1 MSKPPP
7 GPWMLG
13 QVMGIYSEVHW
24 CSGWQHVTVLDFQH
38 GKNVGIPLVL
48 PTMIV
53 HELVNFPLVAK
64 FHSEHP
70 SSHPQTSPDYVL
82 SSWLRNSI
90 FYIFIGEV

>member
-24 CSGWQHVTVLDFQH
+24 CSGWQNVTVLDFQH

-48 PTMIV
+48 PTIIV
-53 HELVNFPLVAK
+53 HEFVMLQEIVILDFLP
-64 FHSEHP
+64 P
-70 SSHPQTSPDYVL
+70 SV
-82 SSWLRNSI
+82 R
-90 FYIFIGEV
+90 